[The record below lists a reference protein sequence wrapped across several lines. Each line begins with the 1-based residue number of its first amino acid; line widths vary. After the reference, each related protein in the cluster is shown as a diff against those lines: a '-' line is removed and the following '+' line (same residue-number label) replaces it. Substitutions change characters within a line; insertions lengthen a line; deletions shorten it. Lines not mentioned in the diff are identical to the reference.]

1 MVVANAMAK
10 AEFATP
16 VYLFGDAD
24 QALFNNETAELEPL
38 DACLEGSLGI
48 GDLTYLPD
56 SPVPASDELA
66 GLPVPSKSARRG
78 GLHRGFDVHAGV
90 VVSGSDREG
99 RERLFRY
106 CARPPLSLERLSVTK
121 DGFVAYRLRRPF
133 GPGRTHRLMTPMEF
147 MRRLAALVP
156 PPRCP
161 LIRFHG
167 VFGPHSSWRSLVV
180 PDAGALAT
188 QYPKHGCAG
197 ECGSTARSQG
207 RSPATTTASSSPV
220 PKRATAVL
228 ARPAGDAAESNM
240 PQNDGVGPRFT
251 APWRIDWA
259 SLLRR
264 VYREDVLACA
274 CGGRLRPVALVM
286 EPETAQTILRSMGLP
301 ADLPL
306 VAKAPVNWLR
316 YCRPAGATCR

>member
-1 MVVANAMAK
+1 M
-10 AEFATP
+10 
-16 VYLFGDAD
+16 
-24 QALFNNETAELEPL
+24 
-38 DACLEGSLGI
+38 
-48 GDLTYLPD
+48 
-56 SPVPASDELA
+56 
-66 GLPVPSKSARRG
+66 PSKSERRG
-78 GLHRGFDVHAGV
+78 AHHHGFDVHAGV
-90 VVSGSDREG
+90 VVSGSDRAG

-180 PDAGALAT
+180 PDTGGLAT

-197 ECGSTARSQG
+197 ECGSTTARSQG
-207 RSPATTTASSSPV
+207 RSPATTTASGSPV
-220 PKRATAVL
+220 PERATAVL

-240 PQNDGVGPRFT
+240 PRNDAIGPRFT

-274 CGGRLRPVALVM
+274 CGGRLRSVALVT
-286 EPETAQTILRSMGLP
+286 ETETAQAVLRSMGLP
-301 ADLPL
+301 AGLPPI
-306 VAKAPVNWLR
+306 AKARSPTTDAPPPPISWD
-316 YCRPAGATCR
+316 C